1 MNELMISVNKR
12 ADRKARYQAETE
24 LFSAASKAYEEKWS
38 VKPTP
43 IKKVPKRSYAPIN
56 CLLLGLIFLQLGLL
70 F

>member
-43 IKKVPKRSYAPIN
+43 IKK
-56 CLLLGLIFLQLGLL
+56 FLNGAMHLSTA
-70 F
+70 FY